1 MPEPS
6 NIARITHNL
15 GLATWFGGA
24 LFGQIALNPTIS
36 RISDRRERGRVLN
49 ESWGRF
55 NAVIFATI
63 AATVLTW
70 RLGGLRGDAELKAPA
85 LARAKNLL
93 LGGAVINGIAS
104 GVMGARIAK
113 EAPEG
118 APEGG
123 TPVEAG
129 TQPAPE
135 TPEGAARAQRLIS
148 ITGPSALSLLALV
161 IALSTVIEPSAVK
174 PRGILSRIL
183 TS

>member
-6 NIARITHNL
+6 NVARIAHNL

-24 LFGQIALNPTIS
+24 LFGQVALNPSIS

-55 NAVIFATI
+55 NAVTFATI
-63 AATVLTW
+63 AASILTW
-70 RLGGLRGDAELKAPA
+70 RLGGLREDAELRAPA
-85 LARAKNLL
+85 LARIKNLL

-104 GVMGARIAK
+104 GILGARIAK
-113 EAPEG
+113 EAPGE

-123 TPVEAG
+123 TLVEAG

-135 TPEGAARAQRLIS
+135 TPEEAAQAQRLIS
-148 ITGPSALSLLALV
+148 ITRPSALSLLATV
-161 IALSTVIEPSAVK
+161 IALSAIIDSSAVK
-174 PRGILSRIL
+174 PRGILSRL
-183 TS
+183 FL

>member
-1 MPEPS
+1 VSEPS
-6 NIARITHNL
+6 NVARIAHNL

-24 LFGQIALNPTIS
+24 LFGQVALNPTIS

-70 RLGGLRGDAELKAPA
+70 RLGGLREDAELRAPA

-113 EAPEG
+113 EAPED

-123 TPVEAG
+123 TPGEAG

-135 TPEGAARAQRLIS
+135 TPEDAARAQRLIS

-161 IALSTVIEPSAVK
+161 IALSTVIESSAAK